1 MSSLMLNYI
10 IVNQGVGSKV
20 LSYSKSLGLNG
31 GTILLAHGTINNSLL
46 KILNLNEN
54 RKDVVLIAE
63 FLDKDE
69 SKLKDIAEH
78 FQFNR
83 ANYGV
88 GFNISISQ
96 LYKLEQLDSIN
107 EGDKTMKEYELIY
120 AIVNKGSGEEVVEAA
135 QRAGSSGATIINARG
150 SSVHETKK
158 IFSIEIEPEKEIVL
172 MIVKS
177 NVKDQIC
184 EAIIKD
190 TQITEPGKGVL
201 FTQSI
206 NEVYGL
212 YQDNH

>member
-31 GTILLAHGTINNSLL
+31 GTVLLAHGTINNSLL

>member
-1 MSSLMLNYI
+1 MLNYI

-31 GTILLAHGTINNSLL
+31 GTVLLAHGTINNSLL

-63 FLDKDE
+63 FLDKEE

-150 SSVHETKK
+150 SSVHETTK